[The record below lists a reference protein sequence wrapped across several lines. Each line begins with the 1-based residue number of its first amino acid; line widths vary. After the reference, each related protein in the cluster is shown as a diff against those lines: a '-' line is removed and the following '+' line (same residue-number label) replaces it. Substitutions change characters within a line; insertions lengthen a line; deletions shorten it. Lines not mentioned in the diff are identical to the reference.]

1 MTVYEIISKKRDNV
15 PLTQEEIGFFINGY
29 TRGHIPDYQM
39 AALLMAVF
47 LNGMDKEESRYLADA
62 YLHSGQVLDLSTVA
76 GPKID
81 KHSTG
86 GVGDKVSIILAPI
99 VAAAGINVPMISGRG
114 LGHSG
119 GTLDK
124 LTSITGFRVDY
135 NSREFVKKVREHHVC
150 LNGQTK
156 ELAPADKKI
165 YALRDVTATVQSI
178 PLIAASI
185 MSKKIAEG
193 IDALVLDVKTGRGA
207 FMPAYED
214 ALELARSLIM
224 IGEEAGISTVA
235 YITDMNAPLGFTV
248 GNWLEIVECIDCL
261 QNNGPADLMELT
273 HLLSGTMIFLGGKA
287 KSISDGIRL
296 SEHLIKD
303 GSAWQKFLQIVESQ
317 EGDVSL
323 INHPELYGEAAFHR
337 KYRAPESG
345 WLDSVNALDIGLAA
359 VILGAGRQQAEDMI
373 DYRAGIRLYAKP
385 GQKIEKGDLLFSLY
399 SEKEEKLGEAIE
411 KVSAAITI
419 SPAAPEPPKLVHT
432 YLDKSNI

>member
-1 MTVYEIISKKRDNV
+1 MTAYEIISKKRDKCSLNKD
-15 PLTQEEIGFFINGY
+15 EIEFFISGY
-29 TRGHIPDYQM
+29 TQGRIADYQM
-39 AALLMAVF
+39 AALLMAIF
-47 LNGMDKEESRYLADA
+47 LNGMDKEESRYLTDA
-62 YLHSGQVLDLSTVA
+62 YLHSGQILNLNTISGVKV
-76 GPKID
+76 D

-124 LTSITGFRVDY
+124 LESIPGFRVDY
-135 NSREFVKKVREHHVC
+135 SSEEFIDKVMNLHVC

-193 IDALVLDVKTGRGA
+193 INALVLDVKTGKGA
-207 FMPAYED
+207 FMPDYGD
-214 ALELARSLIM
+214 AFELARTLIS

-235 YITDMNAPLGFTV
+235 YITDMNAPLGYTV
-248 GNWLEIVECIDCL
+248 GNWMEIVECIDCL
-261 QNNGPADLMELT
+261 KNKGPADLMEIT
-273 HLLSGTMIFLGGKA
+273 HRLAGTMIFLGGKS
-287 KSISDGIRL
+287 KSIADGVRL

-303 GSAWQKFLQIVESQ
+303 GSAWEKFLRIVEAQ
-317 EGDVSL
+317 EGDISL
-323 INHPELYGEAAFHR
+323 VKQPDLYGEAA
-337 KYRAPESG
+337 YQTGYTAPESG
-345 WLDSVNALDIGLAA
+345 WISSINALEVGLAA
-359 VILGAGRQQAEDMI
+359 VILGAGRQRAEDGI
-373 DYRAGIRLYAKP
+373 DYRAGVRLYVKS

-399 SEKEEKLGEAIE
+399 SENEERLAPAQK
-411 KVSAAITI
+411 KVASALTLSH
-419 SPAAPEPPKLVHT
+419 SPVQIPKLIHT
-432 YLDKSNI
+432 FLDKSGI